1 MEEPEGCW
9 SRKRLPVRF
18 AVAEPGTMRDLGER
32 SEKSVTRND
41 ISGGD
46 IGRKILQ
53 KAGFMEGDIKEDRA
67 LTSQG
72 LPLVWNEEFVG
83 WDILLK
89 VFNGA

>member
-1 MEEPEGCW
+1 MREP
-9 SRKRLPVRF
+9 
-18 AVAEPGTMRDLGER
+18 GER

-67 LTSQG
+67 LTPKDCSWCG
-72 LPLVWNEEFVG
+72 TRNS
-83 WDILLK
+83 WDGISCSKYSMVLDSKSALMIDESVTVAK
-89 VFNGA
+89 ESSIV